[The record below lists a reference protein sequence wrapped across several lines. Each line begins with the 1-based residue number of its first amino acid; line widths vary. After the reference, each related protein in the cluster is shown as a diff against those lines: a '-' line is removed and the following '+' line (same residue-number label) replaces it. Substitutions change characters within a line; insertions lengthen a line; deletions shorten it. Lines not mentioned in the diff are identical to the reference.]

1 MTKVAEGGYVPLVLA
16 SLVYRVMYVWHR
28 GMEAINQRIAQY
40 QLPIVDFIANL
51 AEEGTVRVPGTAVF
65 FTRAIHD
72 TPPIIRWYVKQN
84 RVLRKQVVALTIS
97 IESVPYVGLDKRITI
112 EELAP
117 EFWRVVT
124 HYGFMQRVDCP
135 RLMKLVQT
143 KIPQLDVD
151 DLTYFVGL
159 ETIVARTD
167 GKGLPR
173 WQEMLFAYMERN
185 AAHVTDYFRLP
196 ANQVVELGR
205 QIAL

>member
-1 MTKVAEGGYVPLVLA
+1 M
-16 SLVYRVMYVWHR
+16 
-28 GMEAINQRIAQY
+28 
-40 QLPIVDFIANL
+40 
-51 AEEGTVRVPGTAVF
+51 
-65 FTRAIHD
+65 
-72 TPPIIRWYVKQN
+72 
-84 RVLRKQVVALTIS
+84 
-97 IESVPYVGLDKRITI
+97 PYVGVDHRITV

-117 EFWRVVT
+117 DFWRVVT
-124 HYGFMQRVDCP
+124 HYGFMQRVDCTQLLK
-135 RLMKLVQT
+135 RVQA
-143 KIPQLDVD
+143 KIPQLDID

-173 WQEMLFAYMERN
+173 WQEMLFAFMERN